1 MNFSGS
7 KIVCRCWENKVIMIL
22 HPKTIDDYLSPVN
35 ENTKADG
42 IRTYMQ
48 FEDSLLQ
55 RTLKVKIPF
64 QVLFG
69 IHIEAWTL
77 HIIETLYL
85 LEFDR

>member
-48 FEDSLLQ
+48 FEDFI
-55 RTLKVKIPF
+55 TTKDLKSQNTFSSTVRHP
-64 QVLFG
+64 
-69 IHIEAWTL
+69 H
-77 HIIETLYL
+77 
-85 LEFDR
+85 

>member
-42 IRTYMQ
+42 IGPTCNLKT
-48 FEDSLLQ
+48 SLLQ

-69 IHIEAWTL
+69 IHIQATL